1 MAPER
6 NVFRPLSSLGK
17 PSQGSRKASYFRA
30 DRYIHAAPLLER
42 AASYSTMANGLVKE
56 LQELKPR
63 DAAALPARDVRYRK
77 APLRGVLIRYEAL
90 RRLTRVLVLGALD
103 IAGIFGAIWTA
114 LELKAV
120 INHKSDVVLS
130 FHETQDVA
138 PLAILVTLLLF
149 ARSGLYSDRAVRPGF
164 TRIVASLVEVT
175 FIILVYAIVEGGHFS
190 SYYIFYGS
198 LFFALA
204 YISTFRWMFDRLSGA
219 ALRAAGYRRRA
230 VIVGKGEQIDAVAH
244 ALGGGSDPPLDPV
257 GFVSLTPR
265 PENGLRNLGSLDN
278 LEDIFPEI
286 DEVLL
291 ADPDFPQDQAVDLV
305 DRCHRHGVRVRV
317 APSTMEILMD
327 RVEFIPGQTVP
338 LFELK
343 PPVFEGLDFV
353 LKRGFDMAVSALL
366 VLFLSPVLVAA
377 ALAVRLGSKG
387 PVLYRSMRPGI
398 GGVPFACF
406 KFRTMS
412 EDADTHQEKLES
424 VNEKDGALFK
434 MRNDPRVTSVGRFL
448 RRWSIDELPQLFNVL
463 RGEMSLVG
471 PRPLPERDY
480 QQLED
485 WHRKRYLVLPGMTGL
500 WQVSGR
506 SELDFDELVR
516 LDFLYLERWSVFLDL
531 SILLKTIPAVV
542 RAKGA
547 W

>member
-1 MAPER
+1 MP
-6 NVFRPLSSLGK
+6 
-17 PSQGSRKASYFRA
+17 
-30 DRYIHAAPLLER
+30 
-42 AASYSTMANGLVKE
+42 NGLVRD
-56 LQELKPR
+56 LQELKPGR
-63 DAAALPARDVRYRK
+63 PATLPARDIRARK
-77 APLRGVLIRYEAL
+77 APVRSALIRFEAV
-90 RRLTRVLVLGALD
+90 RRLTRVVILSALD
-103 IAGIFGAIWTA
+103 VGGVFVAIWTA
-114 LELKAV
+114 LELKALV
-120 INHKSDVVLS
+120 NGLS
-130 FHETQDVA
+130 NLHQTFSQTKDWA

-164 TRIVASLVEVT
+164 TRVVASLVQVT
-175 FIILVYAIVEGGHFS
+175 FIVLAFALVQGQKFS

-198 LFFALA
+198 LFFALV
-204 YISTFRWMFDRLSGA
+204 YVSTFRWVFDRVSGW
-219 ALRAAGYRRRA
+219 ALRAAGYKRRA
-230 VIVGKGEQIDAVAH
+230 VIVGKGDQIDAVAH

-265 PENGLRNLGSLDN
+265 PENGLRNLGSLDA
-278 LEDIFPEI
+278 LEDYFDQI
-286 DEVLL
+286 DEVLI
-291 ADPDFPQDQAVDLV
+291 ADPDFPQEQAVDLV

-343 PPVFEGLDFV
+343 PPVFEGIDFV
-353 LKRGFDMAVSALL
+353 LKRGFDIVVAALL
-366 VLFLSPVLVAA
+366 VLFLSPILLAA
-377 ALAVRLGSKG
+377 ALAVKLGSRG
-387 PVLYRSMRPGI
+387 PVIYRSIRPGI
-398 GGVPFACF
+398 GGMPFACF
-406 KFRTMS
+406 KFRTMY
-412 EDADTHQEKLES
+412 EDADARQAGLEER
-424 VNEKDGALFK
+424 NEKAGAIFK
-434 MRNDPRVTSVGRFL
+434 MRHDPRVTPIGRFL
-448 RRWSIDELPQLFNVL
+448 RRWSIDEMPQLFNVL

-480 QQLED
+480 AQLED

-542 RAKGA
+542 RARGA